1 MYIVSVYILYRC
13 AWCGVRGGRPG
24 DSPPDPGTTQG
35 DFMMRLASLIDQMH
49 SRDESADP
57 VLGDKTG
64 YN

>member
-1 MYIVSVYILYRC
+1 MRG
-13 AWCGVRGGRPG
+13 AWRGVRGAGRG
-24 DSPPDPGTTQG
+24 QSAGPGTTQG

-57 VLGDKTG
+57 ALGDKTG